1 MITHIR
7 GRLVEKHPD
16 HVVVECN
23 GLGYFVVISLQ
34 TFSNL
39 PDQENIHLVTHQVIR
54 EDAHI
59 LYGFY
64 SKTEREIFKLLLS
77 VSGVGPSTAITML
90 SSMETEEIQEAI
102 AHEDVSKIQSV
113 KGIGLKTAQR
123 VIVDL
128 RDKILKSYEI
138 SEELQTPN
146 NTIRNEALSAL
157 EVLGF
162 NKKKVEKTI
171 QVVLQDEP
179 DISLEDLIKK
189 ALKNL

>member
-23 GLGYFVVISLQ
+23 GLGYFLVISLQ

-39 PDQENIHLVTHQVIR
+39 PDREDIHLFTHQVIR
-54 EDAHI
+54 EDAHT

-90 SSMETEEIQEAI
+90 SSMDTEEIQEAI
-102 AHEDVSKIQSV
+102 AREDVSKIQSV

-171 QVVLQDEP
+171 QVILQDSP
-179 DISLEDLIKK
+179 DMSLEDLIKK

>member
-1 MITHIR
+1 MITHIQ
-7 GRLVEKHPD
+7 GKMVEKNPD

-23 GLGYFVVISLQ
+23 GLGYQIIISLQ
-34 TFSNL
+34 TFSNI
-39 PDQENIHLVTHQVIR
+39 PDQENLKLYTYLAIR

-64 SKTEREIFKLLLS
+64 NKTEREIFKLLIS
-77 VSGVGPSTAITML
+77 VSGVGPSIAMTML
-90 SSMETEEIQEAI
+90 SSMDTEEIQQAI
-102 AHEDVSKIQSV
+102 GSEDVSKIQSV

-128 RDKILKSYEI
+128 KDKILKSYEI
-138 SEELQTPN
+138 SEDLPSSN
-146 NTIRNEALSAL
+146 NTIKIEALSAL

-162 NKKKVEKTI
+162 SRKKIEKVI
-171 QVVLQDEP
+171 QVILQNSP
-179 DISLEDLIKK
+179 DISLEELIKQ

>member
-23 GLGYFVVISLQ
+23 GLGYFLVISLQ

-39 PDQENIHLVTHQVIR
+39 PDLENIHLFTHQVIR

-90 SSMETEEIQEAI
+90 SSMDTEEIQEAI
-102 AHEDVSKIQSV
+102 AHENVSKIQSV

-171 QVVLQDEP
+171 QVILQEEP
-179 DISLEDLIKK
+179 ETSLEDLIKK

>member
-23 GLGYFVVISLQ
+23 GLGYFLVISLQ

-39 PDQENIHLVTHQVIR
+39 PDLENIHLYTHQVIR

-102 AHEDVSKIQSV
+102 AHENVSKIQSV

-171 QVVLQDEP
+171 QVILQEEP
-179 DISLEDLIKK
+179 DTSLEDLIKK

>member
-1 MITHIR
+1 
-7 GRLVEKHPD
+7 VEKHPD

-23 GLGYFVVISLQ
+23 GLGYFLVISLQ
-34 TFSNL
+34 TFANL
-39 PDQENIHLVTHQVIR
+39 PDQENIHLFTHQVIR
-54 EDAHI
+54 EDAHT

-77 VSGVGPSTAITML
+77 VSGVGPSTAITM
-90 SSMETEEIQEAI
+90 
-102 AHEDVSKIQSV
+102 IQSV

-138 SEELQTPN
+138 SEEFQTPN

-171 QVVLQDEP
+171 QVILQDSP
-179 DISLEDLIKK
+179 DISLEELIKN

>member
-1 MITHIR
+1 
-7 GRLVEKHPD
+7 VEKHPD

-23 GLGYFVVISLQ
+23 GLGYYLVISLQ

-39 PDQENIHLVTHQVIR
+39 PDLENIHLFTHQVIR

-77 VSGVGPSTAITML
+77 VSGVGPSTAVTML
-90 SSMETEEIQEAI
+90 SSMDTEEIQEAI
-102 AHEDVSKIQSV
+102 AHENVSKIQSV

-171 QVVLQDEP
+171 QVILQEEP
-179 DISLEDLIKK
+179 DTSLEDLIKK

>member
-16 HVVVECN
+16 NVVVECN
-23 GLGYFVVISLQ
+23 GLGYYLVISLQ

-39 PDQENIHLVTHQVIR
+39 PDQENIHLFTHQVIR

-77 VSGVGPSTAITML
+77 VSGVGPSTAVTML
-90 SSMETEEIQEAI
+90 SSMDTDEIQEAI
-102 AHEDVSKIQSV
+102 AHEDVIKIQSV

-171 QVVLQDEP
+171 QVILQEEP
-179 DISLEDLIKK
+179 DTSLEDLIKK

>member
-23 GLGYFVVISLQ
+23 GLGYLLTISLQ
-34 TFSNL
+34 TFSNI
-39 PDQENIHLVTHQVIR
+39 PDQENIYLLTHQVIR

-64 SKTEREIFKLLLS
+64 NKTEREIFKLLLS

-90 SSMETEEIQEAI
+90 SSMDTTEIQEAI

-138 SEELQTPN
+138 SEEIHNPN
-146 NTIRNEALSAL
+146 NTIKIEALSAL

-162 NKKKVEKTI
+162 NKKKVEKII
-171 QVVLQDEP
+171 QVILQDSP
-179 DISLEDLIKK
+179 DISLEELIKK

>member
-16 HVVVECN
+16 HLVVECN
-23 GLGYFVVISLQ
+23 GLGYYLVISLQ

-39 PDQENIHLVTHQVIR
+39 PDHENVHLFTHQVIR
-54 EDAHI
+54 EDAHT

-77 VSGVGPSTAITML
+77 VSGVGPSTAVTML
-90 SSMETEEIQEAI
+90 SSMDTGEVQQAI
-102 AHEDVSKIQSV
+102 AQEDVSKIQSV

-146 NTIRNEALSAL
+146 NTIKIEALSAL

-162 NKKKVEKTI
+162 NKKKVDKTI
-171 QVVLQDEP
+171 QVILQDSP
-179 DISLEDLIKK
+179 GISLEELIKK